1 MGSGAIQIIHR
12 EQGGTDGLSQN
23 QWPNFPWNQ
32 PQPFQLLDW
41 SSKGRE
47 AFPAQA
53 LEGPMVRELQLVAV
67 GLVFAFLGAI
77 VIGVI

>member
-1 MGSGAIQIIHR
+1 M
-12 EQGGTDGLSQN
+12 
-23 QWPNFPWNQ
+23 
-32 PQPFQLLDW
+32 LLDW
-41 SSKGRE
+41 PLKGRE

-53 LEGPMVRELQLVAV
+53 LEGHMFRELQLVAV